1 MMWFFLNTIKIKV
14 TKSFINVIQKINL
27 YLFSQMCKYLILIQS
42 KKEVNAYLIAKI
54 ASVDKEND
62 KCVKKDLTLNLL
74 LNNGYEHPI

>member
-62 KCVKKDLTLNLL
+62 KCVKKDLTLN
-74 LNNGYEHPI
+74 

>member
-1 MMWFFLNTIKIKV
+1 MMWFFLDTIKIKV

>member
-1 MMWFFLNTIKIKV
+1 
-14 TKSFINVIQKINL
+14 
-27 YLFSQMCKYLILIQS
+27 MCKYLILIQS